1 MLEGKKVF
9 VGTSVPDLGKEVA
22 DRLGVALGRVL
33 VKRFS
38 CGEIYVRFEETVR
51 GHDIFLI
58 QSISDPVNENFM
70 ELILMVDALRRA
82 SAGRINAVIPHY
94 GYARQEKK
102 VAPRE
107 PISARM
113 VADVLTTVGVDRV
126 ITIDLHA
133 PAIQGFF
140 NIPVDHLTALPILAD
155 YLKSKRPDLSDA
167 VVVAL
172 DAGGIKRAEMLATRL
187 DLPLVGMYKRRP
199 EHNVAEV
206 THVIGDVEGKKPII
220 IEDLIDTG
228 GTLVGGVE
236 ALLEHGA
243 LPEVYVCATHPVLS
257 GPAAERLKHPAI
269 REVIVTNTIPIPP
282 SKQSPKLKVLSIAP
296 LMAAA
301 IHRVH
306 TEGSVSELFN

>member
-1 MLEGKKVF
+1 MLEGKKIF
-9 VGTSVPDLGKEVA
+9 VGTSVPDLGEEVA
-22 DRLGVALGRVL
+22 DRLGVELGRVL

-58 QSISDPVNENFM
+58 QSISEPVNENFM

-82 SAGRINAVIPHY
+82 SAGRINAVVPHY

-140 NIPVDHLTALPILAD
+140 NIPVDHLTALPLLAD
-155 YLKSKRPDLSDA
+155 YFKKKDLRDA

-172 DAGGIKRAEMLATRL
+172 DAGGIRRAEMLATRL

-243 LPEVYVCATHPVLS
+243 LPEVYVCATHPVFS
-257 GPAAERLKHPAI
+257 GPAPERLRHPAI
-269 REVIVTNTIPIPP
+269 REVVVTNTIPIPEA
-282 SKQSPKLKVLSIAP
+282 KQSPKLKLLSIAA
-296 LMAAA
+296 LVAAA
-301 IHRVH
+301 IHRIH

>member
-1 MLEGKKVF
+1 MLEGKKIF
-9 VGTSVPDLGKEVA
+9 VGTSVPDLGEEVA
-22 DRLGVALGRVL
+22 DRLGVELGRVL

-58 QSISDPVNENFM
+58 QSISEPVNENFM

-82 SAGRINAVIPHY
+82 SAGRINAVVPHY

-126 ITIDLHA
+126 INIDLHA

-140 NIPVDHLTALPILAD
+140 NIPVDHLTALPLLAD
-155 YLKSKRPDLSDA
+155 YFKKKDLRDA

-172 DAGGIKRAEMLATRL
+172 DAGGIRRAEMLATRL

-243 LPEVYVCATHPVLS
+243 LPEVYVCATHPVFS
-257 GPAAERLKHPAI
+257 GPAPERLRHPAI
-269 REVIVTNTIPIPP
+269 REVVVTNTIPIPEA
-282 SKQSPKLKVLSIAP
+282 KQSPKLKLLSIAA
-296 LMAAA
+296 LVAAA
-301 IHRVH
+301 IHRIH